1 MRFTLVWRATDILI
15 AILLIK
21 ALAVLNLH
29 CKSSSFQ
36 SERYSSFW
44 MSNSFNS
51 LHKICILLRE
61 QAETQHYLSPKS
73 HKTCSVLSLILSN
86 VSPPKNH
93 ACQPLW
99 LSHCSTTS
107 QNFTILTQELRGQ
120 TLTGHQICDT
130 AELWFKVTAYLCDGS
145 LQYRARDFTEK
156 YSSPSES
163 SCSTEQLCTPHH
175 DLPSFHRDPLGVNS
189 LRMSLSCVPDLEKL
203 WLLDHHHIWMH
214 MDTISSP

>member
-1 MRFTLVWRATDILI
+1 MRFTLVWGATDILI

-99 LSHCSTTS
+99 SAIAQPCPR
-107 QNFTILTQELRGQ
+107 I
-120 TLTGHQICDT
+120 
-130 AELWFKVTAYLCDGS
+130 
-145 LQYRARDFTEK
+145 
-156 YSSPSES
+156 SPSWRRSLEAKHSQGIKYVTLQS
-163 SCSTEQLCTPHH
+163 SDLKSQLTSVMEAYSTEQEISPRNTQVPQKAAAALNNSVRHIH
-175 DLPSFHRDPLGVNS
+175 DLPSFHRDPLGVDS